1 MRAESFPLRRARM
14 VARCGAAAAVAV
26 GGAAA
31 IAWDAILLRNTAARR
46 AVHLR
51 RMFERMGGA
60 FLVIGRQIG
69 AGLELLQS
77 PYGDELSRIVD
88 RMAPFPVASA
98 IAAVERASARPL
110 EETFSQFDPEPIAAR
125 VTSCTYQAVLRS
137 GEKVVAQ
144 VRRPGIGER
153 VVADLAVF
161 DCVAWLLEALTVV
174 KPGATRT
181 ALAELRESVLEQ
193 IDFVREARHQDA
205 FRRAT
210 RKDKQKYFTAPR
222 VYFALSD
229 AEVTVQEFVSGMWLW
244 ELLAAV
250 EQNNADV
257 LRLADSLGID
267 PKKVAKRLLRAS
279 YWTWHESLFF
289 LADPSPDT
297 IILGANGVL
306 SFTDFTAT
314 AAIDRSKRRAL
325 LQNMHFAAK
334 RDPLNM
340 ARCSILLLE
349 PLPPVDA
356 LALTTELETFN
367 WQMLYAL
374 EAKGLRRPWAER
386 TTTRQWSGLAT
397 TARDF
402 GVVIEFR
409 VLQLLR
415 SAIRH
420 ESIAVRLDETVDVVK
435 EFRRFTR
442 RRAKRAARSAVAGVG
457 RQLRKGVDERAFLT
471 LEQVA
476 DTAETLMLRLR
487 HGLTT
492 PRVNFRASIGKGA
505 FAFMRIVRFAAQLS
519 LVLLAGGGLSLLSSD
534 AAGRPVDLRTA
545 LASVAQSRW
554 FLAAAVL
561 LLVVNARVVLF
572 RLEIHG
578 PAEIGRA
585 HV

>member
-1 MRAESFPLRRARM
+1 ML
-14 VARCGAAAAVAV
+14 ARCGAAAAVALS
-26 GGAAA
+26 GAVA
-31 IAWDAILLRNTAARR
+31 IAWDAILLRNTEARR

-51 RMFERMGGA
+51 RMFERLGGA

-88 RMAPFPVASA
+88 RMAPFPVADA
-98 IAAVERASARPL
+98 IVAVERASARPL
-110 EETFSQFDPEPIAAR
+110 EETFAQFDPEPIASR
-125 VTSCTYQAVLRS
+125 VASCTYQAVLRS

-153 VVADLAVF
+153 VVADLAVL

-174 KPGATRT
+174 KPGATRQ

-193 IDFVREARHQDA
+193 LDFVREARHQDA
-205 FRRAT
+205 FRRAA
-210 RKDKQKYFTAPR
+210 RKDRQKYFTAPR

-229 AEVTVQEFVSGMWLW
+229 ADVTVQEFVSGMWLW

-267 PKKVAKRLLRAS
+267 ARKVSKRLLRAS

-289 LADPSPDT
+289 LADPRPDT
-297 IILGANGVL
+297 IILAANGVL

-325 LQNMHFAAK
+325 LQNMHFAVR

-340 ARCSILLLE
+340 ARCSIQLLE

-356 LALTTELETFN
+356 LALTKELESFN

-374 EAKGLRRPWAER
+374 EAKGLRRPWVER

-397 TARDF
+397 TAREF
-402 GVVIEFR
+402 GVAIEYR
-409 VLQLLR
+409 VLQLMR
-415 SAIRH
+415 AAILH

-442 RRAKRAARSAVAGVG
+442 RRAKRTARSAVTGIG
-457 RQLRKGVDERAFLT
+457 QQLRRGIDKSAYLT

-487 HGLTT
+487 HGLTA

-505 FAFMRIVRFAAQLS
+505 FAFMRIVRFGAEVS
-519 LVLLAGGGLSLLSSD
+519 LALLAGGGFYLLSSD

-545 LASVAQSRW
+545 LASVAQSRG
-554 FLAAAVL
+554 FLAVAVL

-572 RLEIHG
+572 RLDDKD
-578 PAEIGRA
+578 A
-585 HV
+585 